1 MIVKLTQAAAI
12 TAALYLLMG
21 LNYVETGAKGK
32 TIEPPEALVALK
44 QALVHR

>member
-12 TAALYLLMG
+12 TAALYIFIG
-21 LNYVETGAKGK
+21 LNIMETGTAQK

-44 QALVHR
+44 QVLTNR